1 MNGLM
6 KVTKMLLEHRR
17 AFKGYW
23 LGRNEPTKELKSENK
38 TELK

>member
-1 MNGLM
+1 M
-6 KVTKMLLEHRR
+6 KVTKMLLEYRR